1 MGAEK
6 RKAVRHRA
14 CLRADIR
21 AKSLFLGGYILDI
34 SDGGMRV
41 STDTIAEIWAGERVE
56 VRCRELGLL
65 TGTVRW
71 RSPGEFGVRFDESTN
86 TAAKVQ
92 HFRKVFVDASGRGA
106 AGPAQRPQAA
116 YQAIVSPR

>member
-1 MGAEK
+1 MGAEN

-14 CLRADIR
+14 CLRADIQAR
-21 AKSLFLGGYILDI
+21 CLFLGGYILDI

-41 STDTIAEIWAGERVE
+41 STDSIAEIWAGERVE

-71 RSPGEFGVRFDESTN
+71 RSPGEFGVLFDESTN

-92 HFRKVFVDASGRGA
+92 HFKKLFVAPCS
-106 AGPAQRPQAA
+106 PAPARSSPRPQASH
-116 YQAIVSPR
+116 QAIVSPR